1 MKRQTT
7 KNPTAQI
14 ILDHVTKNGPTSRAD
29 ICQVIGMTSKYAS
42 YPFDILTN
50 HGHLVRD
57 NNTGKY
63 HLPVNATMRH
73 WLSVPWR
80 LSA

>member
-1 MKRQTT
+1 MKKHV
-7 KNPTAQI
+7 KNEAAEQI
-14 ILDHVTKNGPTSRAD
+14 LQHVKTNGPTSRAD
-29 ICQVIGMTSKYAS
+29 ICTVIGMTSKDAS

-63 HLPVNATMRH
+63 HLPVNVTMRH

-80 LSA
+80 KSA